1 MQGFNMPLSK
11 SAAEITARIDRLPA
25 CWAIWRLIVLLSL
38 GGAFEFYDLFQTAYL
53 SPGLI
58 SDGIFRAGAKGLFGL
73 TDQATFA
80 AATFAGLFIG
90 TIVFGSV
97 ADRFGRR
104 SIFTFSLLW
113 YTIASV
119 AMGLQ
124 HTNVGVDLWRLIAGI
139 GIGVEL
145 VTIDAYVSELAP
157 GHLRGRA
164 FGINQAVQFVAIPVL
179 ALICWIL
186 VPRSP
191 LGIAGWRWVV
201 FLGAVGAV
209 AVWIIRRSIPESPRW
224 LAQQGRLQEANDAIA
239 LIEHRVE
246 KEIGH
251 SLAAPPKVIERVE
264 GKGRFSEIWQPAYRK
279 RTLMLIVFN
288 FFQTIGFYGFGNWV
302 PALLASMGSTVT
314 SSLRYSFIIAVV
326 YPIGPLLCTGIADKF
341 ERKWQIVAAAI
352 GTATFG
358 LLFTQ
363 HTSSAWLITFG
374 ILITLSNNLLSY
386 SYHAYQAE
394 LFPTRIRARA
404 VGFVY
409 SWSRLSTIFTSFMIA
424 FFLQRYGTRGVF
436 IFIAVSMLM
445 VILSIGIFGERTKGL
460 ALEEI
465 SH

>member
-1 MQGFNMPLSK
+1 VSVSVSK

-25 CWAIWRLIVLLSL
+25 CWTVWRLIVLLSL

-58 SDGIFRAGAKGLFGL
+58 SSGIFRVGAKGLFGL

-97 ADRFGRR
+97 ADRLGRR
-104 SIFTFSLLW
+104 AVFTFSLLW
-113 YTIASV
+113 YTAASI

-124 HTNVGVDLWRLIAGI
+124 HTNVGVDMWRLIAGI

-157 GHLRGRA
+157 GRLRGRA
-164 FGINQAVQFVAIPVL
+164 FGINQFVQFLAIPVL

-191 LGIAGWRWVV
+191 LGLAGWRWVV
-201 FLGAVGAV
+201 FLGAVGAI

-224 LAQQGRLQEANDAIA
+224 LAQQGRLEQASKAIA
-239 LIEHRVE
+239 EIERRVE

-251 SLAAPPKVIERVE
+251 ALSAPGQVVE
-264 GKGRFSEIWQPAYRK
+264 QVAGKGKFAEIWVPPYRK

-302 PALLASMGSTVT
+302 PALLASMGATIT
-314 SSLRYSFIIAVV
+314 GSLRYSFVIAVV
-326 YPIGPLLCTGIADKF
+326 YPIGPLLCVGIADKV
-341 ERKWQIVAAAI
+341 ERKWQIVSAAI

-358 LLFTQ
+358 LLFAQ

-404 VGFVY
+404 IGFVY

-424 FFLQRYGTRGVF
+424 FFLQRFGTKGVF
-436 IFIAVSMLM
+436 TFIATSMLM
-445 VILSIGIFGERTKGL
+445 VILSIGIFGDRTKGL

>member
-1 MQGFNMPLSK
+1 M
-11 SAAEITARIDRLPA
+11 
-25 CWAIWRLIVLLSL
+25 VLLSL

-58 SDGIFRAGAKGLFGL
+58 SSGIFRTGAKGLFGL
-73 TDQATFA
+73 SDQAAFA

-97 ADRFGRR
+97 ADRWGRR
-104 SIFTFSLLW
+104 AVFTFSLLW
-113 YTIASV
+113 YTAASIV
-119 AMGLQ
+119 MGLQ
-124 HTNVGVDLWRLIAGI
+124 RNSVGVDVWRLIAGI

-157 GHLRGRA
+157 GRLRGRA
-164 FGINQAVQFVAIPVL
+164 FGINQFVQFLAIPLL
-179 ALICWIL
+179 AMICWIL
-186 VPRSP
+186 VPLSP
-191 LGIAGWRWVV
+191 MGVAGWRWVV
-201 FLGAVGAV
+201 FLGALGAI
-209 AVWIIRRSIPESPRW
+209 AVWAIRRSIPESPRW
-224 LAQQGRLQEANDAIA
+224 LAQQGRLEEASAAIA
-239 LIEHRVE
+239 QIERSVE

-251 SLAAPPKVIERVE
+251 PLSEPLHTVEQIEGQ
-264 GKGRFSEIWQPAYRK
+264 GKFSEIWVPPYRK
-279 RTLMLIVFN
+279 RTLMLMVFN

-302 PALLASMGSTVT
+302 PALLASMGATVT
-314 SSLRYSFIIAVV
+314 KSLRYSFIIALV
-326 YPIGPLLCTGIADKF
+326 YPIGPLLCVAIADKF
-341 ERKWQIVAAAI
+341 ERKWQIVSAAI

-358 LLFTQ
+358 LLFAE

-394 LFPTRIRARA
+394 LFPTRIRASA

-424 FFLQRYGTRGVF
+424 FFLQRFGTKGVF
-436 IFIAVSMLM
+436 AFIAASML
-445 VILSIGIFGERTKGL
+445 VVVLSIGIFGEKTKGL

-465 SH
+465 SR

>member
-1 MQGFNMPLSK
+1 VSVSK

-25 CWAIWRLIVLLSL
+25 CWTVWRLIVLLSL

-58 SDGIFRAGAKGLFGL
+58 SDGIFRVGAKGLFGL

-97 ADRFGRR
+97 ADRLGRR
-104 SIFTFSLLW
+104 AVFTFSLLW
-113 YTIASV
+113 YTAASI

-124 HTNVGVDLWRLIAGI
+124 HTNVGVDVWRLIAGI

-157 GHLRGRA
+157 GRLRGRA
-164 FGINQAVQFVAIPVL
+164 FGINQFVQFLAIPVL
-179 ALICWIL
+179 ALTCWIL

-191 LGIAGWRWVV
+191 LGLAGWRWVV
-201 FLGAVGAV
+201 FLGAGGAI

-224 LAQQGRLQEANDAIA
+224 LAQQGRLEEASKAIA
-239 LIEHRVE
+239 EIERGVE

-251 SLAAPPKVIERVE
+251 ALSTSVQVVE
-264 GKGRFSEIWQPAYRK
+264 QVGGKGKFSEIWVPPYRK
-279 RTLMLIVFN
+279 RTFMLIVFN

-302 PALLASMGSTVT
+302 PALLASMGATVT
-314 SSLRYSFIIAVV
+314 GSLRYSFMIAVV
-326 YPIGPLLCTGIADKF
+326 YPIGPLLCVGIADKV
-341 ERKWQIVAAAI
+341 ERKWQIVSAAI

-358 LLFTQ
+358 LLFAQ

-404 VGFVY
+404 IGFVY

-424 FFLQRYGTRGVF
+424 FFLQRFGTKGVF
-436 IFIAVSMLM
+436 AFIAASMLM
-445 VILSIGIFGERTKGL
+445 VIVSIGIFGDRTKGL